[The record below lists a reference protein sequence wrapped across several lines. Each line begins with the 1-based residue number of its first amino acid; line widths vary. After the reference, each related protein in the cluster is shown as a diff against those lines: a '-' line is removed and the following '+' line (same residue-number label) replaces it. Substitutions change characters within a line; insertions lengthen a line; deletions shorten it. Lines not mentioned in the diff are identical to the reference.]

1 MILVISQKGSFV
13 SQVQKYHMLV
23 VTLGN
28 SKKMIWQRDKYI
40 EMCKLWKAYFV
51 PQSKGSIVLING
63 GMGVGMGILL
73 AEHSFPKQ
81 VPSFKLQVTPEER
94 FRACERKENNRRKA
108 PMVCYK
114 TQYFKKD
121 SEDN

>member
-1 MILVISQKGSFV
+1 
-13 SQVQKYHMLV
+13 
-23 VTLGN
+23 
-28 SKKMIWQRDKYI
+28 
-40 EMCKLWKAYFV
+40 MCKLWKAYFV